1 MPDQDSVLTFM
12 TAYAEAFH
20 SFEPQ
25 RVAPFYDFPLTM
37 ANNDGVQVISNPEAL
52 AGAVAGVK
60 QLLDARGYAR
70 SDPPLFSVRP
80 LDARLVL
87 VGSEWRR
94 LDGAG
99 KAIQHFG
106 TTYLL
111 HAGEAGW
118 KIRSAVLHRPEAMRE
133 L

>member
-1 MPDQDSVLTFM
+1 M
-12 TAYAEAFH
+12 
-20 SFEPQ
+20 
-25 RVAPFYDFPLTM
+25 R
-37 ANNDGVQVISNPEAL
+37 
-52 AGAVAGVK
+52 
-60 QLLDARGYAR
+60 LLDAQLA
-70 SDPPLFSVRP
+70 
-80 LDARLVL
+80 L

-94 LDGAG
+94 LDGQG
-99 KAIQHFG
+99 EAIQHFG